1 MQQHG
6 SENRNEQLRHRAVSV
21 AAARLSCSEKN
32 NDDITIYLLLSSY
45 YSSCQQNK
53 CTSCFVSV
61 FLFFYCD
68 FRKYVWCWR
77 RVYVWWWR
85 RIRPGKL
92 MPVQIYISNL
102 HCERYVAM
110 RIVIVRLECSFV
122 GATAFLMYSV
132 AQNKPHYLTF
142 QLSSRK
148 FVLNDRVTTWLG
160 GHAAR
165 LAI

>member
-1 MQQHG
+1 
-6 SENRNEQLRHRAVSV
+6 
-21 AAARLSCSEKN
+21 
-32 NDDITIYLLLSSY
+32 
-45 YSSCQQNK
+45 
-53 CTSCFVSV
+53 
-61 FLFFYCD
+61 
-68 FRKYVWCWR
+68 
-77 RVYVWWWR
+77 
-85 RIRPGKL
+85 

-165 LAI
+165 NSSIVSYRIVLYCIRESYTPGTHRVPLHLVTS